1 LWRRGALH
9 RCSRVLH
16 DALRALRHRV
26 TLAHRHRHPARK
38 RAVILELADI
48 RIQPGQQA
56 AFDEAIQRGLTT
68 VISQA
73 QGFRGWK
80 VNKGI
85 ESPERYI
92 LQIFWDTL
100 EDHTVHFRGG
110 PLFAQW
116 RAIVGP
122 FFASPPV
129 VEHFELLAKSA

>member
-1 LWRRGALH
+1 M
-9 RCSRVLH
+9 
-16 DALRALRHRV
+16 
-26 TLAHRHRHPARK
+26 
-38 RAVILELADI
+38 ILELADI

-56 AFDEAIQRGLTT
+56 AFDEAIVHGVST

-73 QGFRGWK
+73 KGFRGWK
-80 VNKGI
+80 VNKGL
-85 ESPERYI
+85 ESPERYV

-122 FFASPPV
+122 FFAQPPV
-129 VEHFELLAKSA
+129 VEHFTLLAKSD

>member
-1 LWRRGALH
+1 LSRRHGLH
-9 RCSRVLH
+9 RCRGGLH
-16 DALRALRHRV
+16 DGQRLLRHRV
-26 TLAHRHRHPARK
+26 TLARHHLDRA

-122 FFASPPV
+122 FFAQPPV
-129 VEHFELLAKSA
+129 VEHFTLLGKSS